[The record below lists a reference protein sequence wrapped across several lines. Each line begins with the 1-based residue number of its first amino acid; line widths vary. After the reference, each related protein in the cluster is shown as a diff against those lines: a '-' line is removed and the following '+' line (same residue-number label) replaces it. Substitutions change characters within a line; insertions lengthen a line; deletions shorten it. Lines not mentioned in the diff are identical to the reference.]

1 MGLTS
6 QEKQAARRERLEAQ
20 GIVPLSV
27 EVPRKVAASLAAEAK
42 VRGKTRS
49 QVATERLSAKPKPV
63 VALPKDISKEADR
76 IVHLIGKGLR
86 ATTTNKAAGDA
97 LSDAMDA
104 IYGLAG
110 MVASRKAA
118 TPATKRSSKAATPV
132 AKRSPKAATPAT
144 KRSSK
149 KKSQT
154 RGPRR
159 KK

>member
-86 ATTTNKAAGDA
+86 ATITNKAAGDA